1 MKKQNVRTLSLI
13 VCTFTYL
20 LVGAAVFDALESPT
34 EKNRFDVLQAIE
46 GMLIRKYN
54 FTEEDFRVMEMVV
67 LKSEPHKAGQQWKF
81 TGAFYY
87 ATTVLTTIGY
97 GHSTPSTIGGKLFTM
112 FYAIVGIP
120 LGLIMFQSIGE
131 RVNRLSSV
139 IIKAL
144 KRALNC
150 KQTTAS
156 EVDLICVVTTLSSL
170 TIAGGAAAFSKFEGW
185 SYFDSVYYCFITL
198 TTIGFGDMVALQ
210 KDNALNRKPSYVM
223 FALIF
228 ILFGLAI
235 VAACLNLLVLRF
247 VTMNTEDEKR
257 DQQQAE
263 QAQQVAVRLEGDVIT
278 ADGAVLRGVA
288 RGTRL
293 PAAPHRDRP
302 GDTSM
307 IPLYIDEDYAPS
319 VCSCSCNCFAPN
331 KSIPYR
337 DPLSPVPPTNIKQ
350 IKSKNYRELGGLPRY
365 IEKSSSKNR
374 SQTLRLNSASGYLY
388 MNARND
394 FTLDPDDFR
403 EMVAKRREQL
413 RRGVMMYEMR
423 CNEEQYLNPY
433 RNSLSTRMETSPH
446 SSSLYSMNIR
456 SDNRSNDPLVDDYD
470 SEKSSYARKKLMKNI
485 ARNTRNKRVEN
496 YFYDDAVLHFDDEY
510 AFDGSILFAKRRKS
524 IETNWDEFA
533 CVMPKNP
540 AYEDQISN
548 DGSCGYYLPDDD
560 QQYFVND
567 TLTFNMPPHRA
578 SI

>member
-1 MKKQNVRTLSLI
+1 M
-13 VCTFTYL
+13 
-20 LVGAAVFDALESPT
+20 
-34 EKNRFDVLQAIE
+34 
-46 GMLIRKYN
+46 
-54 FTEEDFRVMEMVV
+54 
-67 LKSEPHKAGQQWKF
+67 
-81 TGAFYY
+81 
-87 ATTVLTTIGY
+87 
-97 GHSTPSTIGGKLFTM
+97 
-112 FYAIVGIP
+112 
-120 LGLIMFQSIGE
+120 
-131 RVNRLSSV
+131 
-139 IIKAL
+139 
-144 KRALNC
+144 
-150 KQTTAS
+150 
-156 EVDLICVVTTLSSL
+156 
-170 TIAGGAAAFSKFEGW
+170 
-185 SYFDSVYYCFITL
+185 
-198 TTIGFGDMVALQ
+198 
-210 KDNALNRKPSYVM
+210 
-223 FALIF
+223 
-228 ILFGLAI
+228 
-235 VAACLNLLVLRF
+235 
-247 VTMNTEDEKR
+247 
-257 DQQQAE
+257 
-263 QAQQVAVRLEGDVIT
+263 
-278 ADGAVLRGVA
+278 
-288 RGTRL
+288 
-293 PAAPHRDRP
+293 
-302 GDTSM
+302 
-307 IPLYIDEDYAPS
+307 
-319 VCSCSCNCFAPN
+319 
-331 KSIPYR
+331 KSIQYR
-337 DPLSPVPPTNIKQ
+337 DPLSPVPPTNIKH

-394 FTLDPDDFR
+394 FTLDPEDFR

-485 ARNTRNKRVEN
+485 ARNTSNKRVEN

-524 IETNWDEFA
+524 IEPNWDEFA